1 MLPPADPTM
10 DEEGKEGNGGSGRA
24 DADVGRRD
32 GGGVVQVLD
41 DISELA

>member
-1 MLPPADPTM
+1 M
-10 DEEGKEGNGGSGRA
+10 DEEGKEGNGGSRRARA

>member
-24 DADVGRRD
+24 DVGRRG
-32 GGGVVQVLD
+32 GGGVVEVLD
-41 DISELA
+41 DLSELA

>member
-24 DADVGRRD
+24 DADVGRRG